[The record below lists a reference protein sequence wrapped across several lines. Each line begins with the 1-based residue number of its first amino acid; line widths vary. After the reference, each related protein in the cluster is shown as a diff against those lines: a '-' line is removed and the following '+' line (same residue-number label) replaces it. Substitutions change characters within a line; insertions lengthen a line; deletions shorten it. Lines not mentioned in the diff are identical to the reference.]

1 MKEETTNQ
9 EKLLSPKGAIVF
21 PNTTDTP
28 RKTDVSD
35 VLDFRFRFC
44 FHKLIILILTYE
56 WEQVMK
62 MSETV
67 QLEQLINEKTGV
79 EEESRHLDEE
89 QRQLKLRAKVLCE
102 KIIQELKKKNNQ
114 KQQSVNQLQ
123 SRIGAL
129 EAQLNTLSVSSV
141 LGEKGNESG
150 NGNGDE
156 GQETEAF
163 EEEMQET
170 DDSAVTVSE
179 VDNEEM
185 AVDIDE
191 KQEKKKRK
199 FF

>member
-1 MKEETTNQ
+1 
-9 EKLLSPKGAIVF
+9 
-21 PNTTDTP
+21 
-28 RKTDVSD
+28 
-35 VLDFRFRFC
+35 
-44 FHKLIILILTYE
+44 
-56 WEQVMK
+56 

-102 KIIQELKKKNNQ
+102 KIIQELKKKNSQ

-129 EAQLNTLSVSSV
+129 EAQLNTLSVTSV
-141 LGEKGNESG
+141 LGENTNEDAE
-150 NGNGDE
+150 GNGDE
-156 GQETEAF
+156 EEATEVFEGMQETE
-163 EEEMQET
+163 E
-170 DDSAVTVSE
+170 DSAVTVNE

-185 AVDIDE
+185 TEDTDE

>member
-1 MKEETTNQ
+1 
-9 EKLLSPKGAIVF
+9 
-21 PNTTDTP
+21 
-28 RKTDVSD
+28 
-35 VLDFRFRFC
+35 
-44 FHKLIILILTYE
+44 
-56 WEQVMK
+56 MK

-102 KIIQELKKKNNQ
+102 KIIQELKKKNSQ

-129 EAQLNTLSVSSV
+129 EAQLNTLSVTSV
-141 LGEKGNESG
+141 LGENTNESA

-156 GQETEAF
+156 EEATNAFEGMQETE
-163 EEEMQET
+163 E
-170 DDSAVTVSE
+170 DSAVTVNE

-185 AVDIDE
+185 TEDTDE

>member
-1 MKEETTNQ
+1 
-9 EKLLSPKGAIVF
+9 
-21 PNTTDTP
+21 
-28 RKTDVSD
+28 
-35 VLDFRFRFC
+35 
-44 FHKLIILILTYE
+44 
-56 WEQVMK
+56 

-67 QLEQLINEKTGV
+67 QLEQLMNEKTGV

-89 QRQLKLRAKVLCE
+89 QRQLKLRAKMLCE

-114 KQQSVNQLQ
+114 KQQSVSQLQ

-129 EAQLNTLSVSSV
+129 EAQLNTLSVSNV
-141 LGEKGNESG
+141 LGEKANED
-150 NGNGDE
+150 GDE
-156 GQETEAF
+156 EEATDVP

-170 DDSAVTVSE
+170 EDNAITINE

-185 AVDIDE
+185 TVDIDG

>member
-1 MKEETTNQ
+1 
-9 EKLLSPKGAIVF
+9 
-21 PNTTDTP
+21 
-28 RKTDVSD
+28 
-35 VLDFRFRFC
+35 
-44 FHKLIILILTYE
+44 
-56 WEQVMK
+56 MK

-102 KIIQELKKKNNQ
+102 KIIQELKKKNSQ

-129 EAQLNTLSVSSV
+129 EAQLNTLSVTSV
-141 LGEKGNESG
+141 LGENTNEDAE
-150 NGNGDE
+150 GNGDE
-156 GQETEAF
+156 EEATEVFEGMQETE
-163 EEEMQET
+163 
-170 DDSAVTVSE
+170 DSAVTVNE

-185 AVDIDE
+185 TVDAEE

>member
-1 MKEETTNQ
+1 
-9 EKLLSPKGAIVF
+9 
-21 PNTTDTP
+21 
-28 RKTDVSD
+28 
-35 VLDFRFRFC
+35 
-44 FHKLIILILTYE
+44 
-56 WEQVMK
+56 

-114 KQQSVNQLQ
+114 KQQSVSQLQ

-141 LGEKGNESG
+141 LGENANEG
-150 NGNGDE
+150 ANGNGDE
-156 GQETEAF
+156 EATDVL

-170 DDSAVTVSE
+170 EEDSAVTVNE
-179 VDNEEM
+179 VDNEETTE
-185 AVDIDE
+185 DTDE
-191 KQEKKKRK
+191 KQGKKKRK

>member
-1 MKEETTNQ
+1 
-9 EKLLSPKGAIVF
+9 
-21 PNTTDTP
+21 
-28 RKTDVSD
+28 
-35 VLDFRFRFC
+35 
-44 FHKLIILILTYE
+44 
-56 WEQVMK
+56 

-89 QRQLKLRAKVLCE
+89 QRQLKLRAKMLCE

-114 KQQSVNQLQ
+114 KQQSVSQLQ

-141 LGEKGNESG
+141 LGENANEG
-150 NGNGDE
+150 ANGNGDE
-156 GQETEAF
+156 GEAADVL
-163 EEEMQET
+163 EEEMQQTE
-170 DDSAVTVSE
+170 DNAVTVNE

-185 AVDIDE
+185 TEDTDE
-191 KQEKKKRK
+191 KQGKKKRK

>member
-1 MKEETTNQ
+1 
-9 EKLLSPKGAIVF
+9 
-21 PNTTDTP
+21 
-28 RKTDVSD
+28 
-35 VLDFRFRFC
+35 
-44 FHKLIILILTYE
+44 
-56 WEQVMK
+56 

-89 QRQLKLRAKVLCE
+89 QRQLKLRAKMLCE

-114 KQQSVNQLQ
+114 KQQSVSQLQ

-141 LGEKGNESG
+141 LGEKANED
-150 NGNGDE
+150 GDE
-156 GQETEAF
+156 EEATDVP

-170 DDSAVTVSE
+170 EDNTITVNE

-185 AVDIDE
+185 TVETDD
-191 KQEKKKRK
+191 KQGKKKHK

>member
-1 MKEETTNQ
+1 
-9 EKLLSPKGAIVF
+9 
-21 PNTTDTP
+21 
-28 RKTDVSD
+28 
-35 VLDFRFRFC
+35 
-44 FHKLIILILTYE
+44 
-56 WEQVMK
+56 

-102 KIIQELKKKNNQ
+102 KIIQELKKKNSQ

-141 LGEKGNESG
+141 LGENTNESA

-156 GQETEAF
+156 EEATNAFEGMQETE
-163 EEEMQET
+163 E
-170 DDSAVTVSE
+170 DSAVTVNE
-179 VDNEEM
+179 VENEEM
-185 AVDIDE
+185 TEDTDK
-191 KQEKKKRK
+191 KQGKKKRK

>member
-1 MKEETTNQ
+1 
-9 EKLLSPKGAIVF
+9 
-21 PNTTDTP
+21 
-28 RKTDVSD
+28 
-35 VLDFRFRFC
+35 
-44 FHKLIILILTYE
+44 
-56 WEQVMK
+56 MK

-114 KQQSVNQLQ
+114 KQQSVSQLQ

-141 LGEKGNESG
+141 LGENANEG
-150 NGNGDE
+150 ANGNGDE
-156 GQETEAF
+156 GEAADVF

-170 DDSAVTVSE
+170 EDSAVTVNE
-179 VDNEEM
+179 VENEEM
-185 AVDIDE
+185 TDDTDE
-191 KQEKKKRK
+191 KQGKKKRK

>member
-1 MKEETTNQ
+1 
-9 EKLLSPKGAIVF
+9 
-21 PNTTDTP
+21 
-28 RKTDVSD
+28 
-35 VLDFRFRFC
+35 
-44 FHKLIILILTYE
+44 
-56 WEQVMK
+56 

-67 QLEQLINEKTGV
+67 QLEQLMNEKTGV

-89 QRQLKLRAKVLCE
+89 QRQLKLRAKMLCE

-114 KQQSVNQLQ
+114 KQQSVSQLQ

-129 EAQLNTLSVSSV
+129 EAQLNTLSVSNV
-141 LGEKGNESG
+141 LGEKANED
-150 NGNGDE
+150 GDE
-156 GQETEAF
+156 EEATDVP

-170 DDSAVTVSE
+170 EDNAITVNE

-185 AVDIDE
+185 TVDIDG

>member
-1 MKEETTNQ
+1 
-9 EKLLSPKGAIVF
+9 
-21 PNTTDTP
+21 
-28 RKTDVSD
+28 
-35 VLDFRFRFC
+35 
-44 FHKLIILILTYE
+44 
-56 WEQVMK
+56 

-89 QRQLKLRAKVLCE
+89 QRQLKLRAKMLCE

-114 KQQSVNQLQ
+114 KQQSVSQLQ

-141 LGEKGNESG
+141 LGENPNEDA

-156 GQETEAF
+156 GEKTEAF
-163 EEEMQET
+163 EEEMQQTE
-170 DDSAVTVSE
+170 DNAVTVNE

-185 AVDIDE
+185 TVETDD